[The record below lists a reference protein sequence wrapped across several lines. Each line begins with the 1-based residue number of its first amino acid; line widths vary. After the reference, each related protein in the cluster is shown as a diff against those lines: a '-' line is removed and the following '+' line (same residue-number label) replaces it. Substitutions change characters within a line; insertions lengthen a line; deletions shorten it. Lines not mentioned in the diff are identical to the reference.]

1 MAISSNPEKTLTPEE
16 TQVIFAEYFKEA
28 VSYNSS
34 DVSAVVGYF
43 LKRGFDKISAINTAA
58 IFLQQAQIDKVP
70 VYVLLDTLKGLK
82 DVELTDVITQILNLY
97 RRKTSVLGY
106 KTSAD
111 TALFD
116 ERNVVY

>member
-1 MAISSNPEKTLTPEE
+1 MAVSSNPEKTLTSEE

-28 VSYNSS
+28 VSYNAS

>member
-1 MAISSNPEKTLTPEE
+1 MAVSDNPQELTQEE
-16 TQVIFAEYFKEA
+16 TQVIFSNYFKESI
-28 VSYNSS
+28 SYNAS

-43 LKRGFDKISAINTAA
+43 LKRGFDKVSAVNTAA

-82 DVELTDVITQILNLY
+82 EIELTDVVSQILNLY
-97 RRKTSVLGY
+97 RKKTSTLGY
-106 KTSAD
+106 KTSAE